1 KLLDDYDS
9 DCEITPMN
17 KPKESSDEQMRR
29 QRIAVDR
36 KVTSTLQ
43 RIAEQN
49 GSTINTVAEV
59 ICGIMLQ
66 VCTRNQDVVFGKVVS
81 GRNADIKGIEDMVG
95 LFINTIPVRVRTE
108 DKMSIRELLKKQQ
121 EQGNESTSYDYYSLA
136 EIQNETLQGTE
147 LIKVLYVFEN
157 HMSGLESEQQ
167 EKDNDQMTIAF
178 EQAREQTNYAISIAG
193 YEMDGALGFDIMYN
207 PNQFSE
213 EDIQRLLERLVKI
226 SEEIAENPDRQ
237 VAEIETVTEDEKE
250 KILHD
255 FNATKTEYPRE
266 KTVVELFEEQAAK
279 TPDQIA
285 LVFEGEEVSYRELNE
300 RANVLAHKLRE
311 LGVKP
316 DDFVAIMAERSIEM
330 ITGIY
335 GIIKAG
341 AAYVPIDPTYPEERI
356 AFMLEDC
363 QPKAMLLYEAEYET
377 DLTKF
382 DLKEAGIWEGNIQ
395 NPEKVNKAE
404 DLIYC
409 IYTSGTTGTPKGT
422 LLEHH
427 GVVNLKYRFERNLE
441 ITPADN
447 IIQFANYVFD
457 ASVSEMTMAL
467 LNGATLVCM
476 PAVVGQNPK
485 EFSEY
490 CKQNRV
496 TVATLPPNYY
506 LQKEVDVEFRKLL
519 TAGSESSMALIKKV
533 GDSSYINDYGPT
545 ENTVCASYWEKE
557 ENWDAT
563 FIPIGKPISNT
574 QIYILN
580 GDNLCGIG
588 VPGELCITGDG
599 LA

>member
-1 KLLDDYDS
+1 
-9 DCEITPMN
+9 MN

>member
-1 KLLDDYDS
+1 MAKGKIINKNIESIYALTPLQEGILYHNLVEKTSTSYVIQSVFSVRLGLKNEVIESALDLLSKRYSILRTSFFHEKMEKPRQVVLKERKIEYKCIDLSNHSYDEKEACLAELVDQDLNRNFDLQRDSLLRVTRIIYDENYCKFIWTMHHIIIDGWCLGILNGKFFEYYQQLDSGVSKSKIESEIEREKLENGEFEDYIHWLRKQDQEKAKEYWSKLLDDYDS

-266 KTVVELFEEQAAK
+266 KTVVELFEEQAA
-279 TPDQIA
+279 
-285 LVFEGEEVSYRELNE
+285 
-300 RANVLAHKLRE
+300 
-311 LGVKP
+311 
-316 DDFVAIMAERSIEM
+316 
-330 ITGIY
+330 
-335 GIIKAG
+335 
-341 AAYVPIDPTYPEERI
+341 
-356 AFMLEDC
+356 
-363 QPKAMLLYEAEYET
+363 
-377 DLTKF
+377 
-382 DLKEAGIWEGNIQ
+382 
-395 NPEKVNKAE
+395 
-404 DLIYC
+404 
-409 IYTSGTTGTPKGT
+409 
-422 LLEHH
+422 
-427 GVVNLKYRFERNLE
+427 
-441 ITPADN
+441 
-447 IIQFANYVFD
+447 
-457 ASVSEMTMAL
+457 
-467 LNGATLVCM
+467 
-476 PAVVGQNPK
+476 
-485 EFSEY
+485 
-490 CKQNRV
+490 
-496 TVATLPPNYY
+496 
-506 LQKEVDVEFRKLL
+506 
-519 TAGSESSMALIKKV
+519 
-533 GDSSYINDYGPT
+533 
-545 ENTVCASYWEKE
+545 
-557 ENWDAT
+557 
-563 FIPIGKPISNT
+563 
-574 QIYILN
+574 
-580 GDNLCGIG
+580 
-588 VPGELCITGDG
+588 
-599 LA
+599 

>member
-157 HMSGLESEQQ
+157 YMSGLESEQQ
-167 EKDNDQMTIAF
+167 ETDKNQMMVAL

-279 TPDQIA
+279 TSDQIA

>member
-157 HMSGLESEQQ
+157 YMSGLESEQQ
-167 EKDNDQMTIAF
+167 ETDKNQMMVAL

-279 TPDQIA
+279 TSDQIA

-311 LGVKP
+311 LGVRP

-330 ITGIY
+330 IAGIY

-363 QPKAMLLYEAEYET
+363 QPKAILL
-377 DLTKF
+377 
-382 DLKEAGIWEGNIQ
+382 
-395 NPEKVNKAE
+395 
-404 DLIYC
+404 
-409 IYTSGTTGTPKGT
+409 
-422 LLEHH
+422 
-427 GVVNLKYRFERNLE
+427 
-441 ITPADN
+441 
-447 IIQFANYVFD
+447 
-457 ASVSEMTMAL
+457 
-467 LNGATLVCM
+467 
-476 PAVVGQNPK
+476 
-485 EFSEY
+485 
-490 CKQNRV
+490 
-496 TVATLPPNYY
+496 
-506 LQKEVDVEFRKLL
+506 
-519 TAGSESSMALIKKV
+519 
-533 GDSSYINDYGPT
+533 
-545 ENTVCASYWEKE
+545 
-557 ENWDAT
+557 
-563 FIPIGKPISNT
+563 
-574 QIYILN
+574 
-580 GDNLCGIG
+580 
-588 VPGELCITGDG
+588 
-599 LA
+599 